1 MPEAIEQDDLLSIL
15 DQDYAD
21 AQSYTDD
28 LIGQERAKA
37 LDYYMRRPMGDER
50 PGHSSVISGEVFKV
64 VEGISTAIADI
75 YASTD
80 TAVEFV
86 PRRASGVQQAEQRT
100 QAIRYVMYTQNMG
113 ILSMIEA
120 IKDGILLK
128 TGYLTWRWEKQRRM
142 TQERY
147 QGLSE
152 VAVQLLTSD
161 NPSVSLVSATSRQE
175 VEMTAQGPVPSVVY
189 DVVVNVVKESGQV
202 IFESVPPEEVLVGGR
217 ARSQDVSKAPVLIW
231 RTDKTIEELR
241 KCGYDEDLLEQ
252 LQTGANIDDS
262 PVVRRNEDVDSK
274 DFDSVE
280 LLTHWREI
288 DMDGDGV
295 VELRRIVRSGSVIL
309 ENEIVDEVNLSA
321 WGPNIQPHE
330 FFSRCPADEATE
342 TQEVITVLKRQLL
355 DNLYLS
361 NNPMWRVNANDTS
374 VNINDFY
381 DPEIGRPLRANPQS
395 AEPLVFPFVGQQAL
409 PVIESAMADQ
419 ENMTGF
425 TRYAQG
431 LDAQSLNQTARGI
444 SIITN
449 MSQQRV
455 KLMARLFGELCLAPA
470 MRGISKLLSQHAQ
483 EPLMMRL
490 NGGEFAEV
498 DPREWAEE
506 FDMTVNVGL
515 GVTDKDQQLI
525 HLQAIS
531 QAQAAAVQAGALGK
545 LVTLKNL
552 YNVQAKIAEN
562 AGFKDPS
569 FAWTDPDSVP
579 EQPPQPSPEQQKL
592 QAEQQQA
599 QQQMELERYK
609 ADQQMQLSREKAA
622 NDLELEKY
630 KAQLKA
636 ANDIEI
642 AQINAQAKIIT
653 TPPAPTPAQQG
664 MQ

>member
-1 MPEAIEQDDLLSIL
+1 MPEAIEEDDLLAIL

-28 LIGQERAKA
+28 LIGQDRAKA

-100 QAIRYVMYTQNMG
+100 QAVRYVMYTQNMG

-120 IKDGILLK
+120 IKDGVLLK
-128 TGYLTWRWEKQRRM
+128 TGYLTWRWEKSRRM

-147 QGLSE
+147 QGLSD

-161 NPSVSLVSATSRQE
+161 NPGVSLVSAEPRQE
-175 VEMTAQGPVPSVVY
+175 VMMGEQGQDVTTVY
-189 DVVVNVVKESGQV
+189 DVVVNVVKEAGQV
-202 IFESVPPEEVLVGGR
+202 VFESVPPEEVLVGGR

-330 FFSRCPADEATE
+330 FFARCPADEATE
-342 TQEVITVLKRQLL
+342 SQEVLTTLNRQVL

-361 NNPMWRVNANDTS
+361 NTPQWRVDASDAR

-381 DPEIGRPLRANPQS
+381 DPEIGRPLRAPRDA
-395 AEPLVFPFVGQQAL
+395 AEALVFPFVGQQAL
-409 PVIESAMADQ
+409 PIIESARADQ

-515 GVTDKDQQLI
+515 GVTDKDQQLL

-531 QAQAAAVQAGALGK
+531 QAQSQAVAGGGLGK

-552 YNVQAKIAEN
+552 FNVQAKIAEN

-579 EQPPQPSPEQQKL
+579 PQPPQPSPEQQKL
-592 QAEQQQA
+592 EADQKQA
-599 QQQMELERYK
+599 QMDAQ
-609 ADQQMQLSREKAA
+609 
-622 NDLELEKY
+622 LEKY
-630 KAQLKA
+630 KADLKA
-636 ANDIEI
+636 ENDRYQAELKAQTDLII
-642 AQINAQAKIIT
+642 AQIKVAMQ
-653 TPPAPTPAQQG
+653 PPAPPHQEF
-664 MQ
+664 M